1 MTCGWEGT
9 VTHTHTHTHTHSKTK
24 QDHESRH
31 LWWLESQMTT
41 EPLFQRWCV
50 EQGRVAWVHQTWANA
65 SPLVCTLVNVGV
77 LPGWGS
83 RGRAEGVSWGKVLFL
98 QGLDQI
104 GSVFG
109 VHTPQRALPIN
120 LEETTTHTDRSA
132 RTEDDFGKSKV
143 NKHSLRRDAHVGHA
157 DWNNCSGRLL
167 IAFEKEQIYRR
178 FPALRHQIKSLKR
191 SVLLK
196 IPKTLQL
203 VTLYCS
209 KFSCQ

>member
-1 MTCGWEGT
+1 MHAFISSVNNKISNWHLFWQTFKLKNRDSSPLREQPWRKRWRAGEKALWH
-9 VTHTHTHTHTHSKTK
+9 THTHTHTHTHRERETDSKTK

-41 EPLFQRWCV
+41 EPLFQRRCV
-50 EQGRVAWVHQTWANA
+50 EQGRVAWVHQTLANA

-120 LEETTTHTDRSA
+120 LEETTTHTQIDQQGQKMTSA
-132 RTEDDFGKSKV
+132 NRK
-143 NKHSLRRDAHVGHA
+143 
-157 DWNNCSGRLL
+157 
-167 IAFEKEQIYRR
+167 
-178 FPALRHQIKSLKR
+178 
-191 SVLLK
+191 
-196 IPKTLQL
+196 
-203 VTLYCS
+203 
-209 KFSCQ
+209 